1 MRILV
6 ATGGAPHSTL
16 AVIFG
21 GLLAHDLD
29 AHLTLLTVI
38 KPAAEREKADRILRD
53 AGVLLNKY
61 VPSPDTRVR
70 VGHPAEEIVKEAEEG
85 AYQLVVVG
93 ERQHHTLRTRF
104 LLGATAERVVEHAPC
119 PVVVAKGRVTPVRR
133 LLLCEGVRNRQTL
146 VKRLVEQ
153 LPELL
158 DRAQPE
164 LTVLHV
170 MSQVS
175 VAPGKSGNVLAASVD
190 ELIARGT
197 SEGQR
202 LDRDRQLLEQRGV
215 HPHLKVRHGLVVEE
229 IIHEAREGEYD
240 LIVVGAH
247 RGERW
252 RRILLDDLTHEIL
265 VESDRPVLVVR

>member
-6 ATGGAPHSTL
+6 ATGGAPHSTM
-16 AVIFG
+16 AVVFG
-21 GLLAHDLD
+21 GLLAHDLQ
-29 AHLTLLTVI
+29 APLSLLTVI
-38 KPAAEREKADRILRD
+38 KTPEDREKAERILRD
-53 AGVLLNKY
+53 ASVLVNKY
-61 VPSPDTRVR
+61 VPEPEGLIR
-70 VGHPAEEIVKEAEEG
+70 VGHPAEEIVKACEEG
-85 AYQLVVVG
+85 GYDLLVVG

-133 LLLCEGVRNRQTL
+133 LLLCEGVRNRETL

-158 DRAQPE
+158 QRLQPD

-175 VAPGKSGNVLAASVD
+175 VAPEKSGDVLVVPVE

-202 LDRDRQLLEQRGV
+202 LQRDRMLLEQVGV
-215 HPHLKVRHGLVVEE
+215 HPQLKVRHGLVVEE
-229 IIHEAREGEYD
+229 IIHEAREGNYD

-252 RRILLDDLTHEIL
+252 RRILLDDLTHEVL
-265 VESDRPVLVVR
+265 VEADRPVLVVR

>member
-6 ATGGAPHSTL
+6 ATGGAPHSTM

-21 GLLAHDLD
+21 GLLANDLG
-29 AHLTLLTVI
+29 ASLSLLTVI
-38 KPAAEREKADRILRD
+38 KAPTAREKAETILRD
-53 AGVLLNKY
+53 ASVLVNKY
-61 VPSPDTRVR
+61 VPEPEKRIR

-85 AYQLVVVG
+85 SYDVLVVG

-133 LLLCEGVRNRQTL
+133 LLLCEGVRTRGTL
-146 VKRLVEQ
+146 VERLVEQ

-158 DRAQPE
+158 ERLHPE

-170 MSQVS
+170 MSQIS
-175 VAPGKSGNVLAASVD
+175 VAPQKSGDVLVAPVE

-202 LDRDRQLLEQRGV
+202 LQRDKLLLEQVGV
-215 HPHLKVRHGLVVEE
+215 RPRLKVRHGLVVEE
-229 IIHEAREGEYD
+229 IINEAREGQYD

-265 VESDRPVLVVR
+265 VEADRPVLVVR

>member
-38 KPAAEREKADRILRD
+38 KPAAEREQAERVLRD

-61 VPSPDTRVR
+61 VASPDTRVR

-85 AYQLVVVG
+85 PYDLVVVG

-158 DRAQPE
+158 DRTQAE

-175 VAPGKSGNVLAASVD
+175 VDPAKSGNVLAVSVD

-202 LDRDRQLLEQRGV
+202 LHRDRLLLEERGV
-215 HPHLKVRHGLVVEE
+215 HPKLKVRHGLVVEE

-240 LIVVGAH
+240 LVVVGAH